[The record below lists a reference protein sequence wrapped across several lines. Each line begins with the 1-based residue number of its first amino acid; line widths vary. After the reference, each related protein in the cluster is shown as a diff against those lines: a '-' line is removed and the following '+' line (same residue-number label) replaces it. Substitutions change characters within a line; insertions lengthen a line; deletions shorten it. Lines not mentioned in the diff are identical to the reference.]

1 MKIDENIRTAQIE
14 KLNLLK
20 ANRDQVKV
28 AACLNNIKEAALSTY
43 NLMPSVIDA
52 VEQYC
57 TLGEIANV
65 LRSVF
70 GEYQS

>member
-1 MKIDENIRTAQIE
+1 
-14 KLNLLK
+14 
-20 ANRDQVKV
+20 
-28 AACLNNIKEAALSTY
+28 
-43 NLMPSVIDA
+43 MPSVIDA

-57 TLGEIANV
+57 TLGEISNV

>member
-1 MKIDENIRTAQIE
+1 MAQIE

-20 ANRDQVKV
+20 AKRDQAKV
-28 AACLNNIKEAALSTY
+28 SSCLNNIKQAALSTD

-57 TLGEIANV
+57 TLGEISNV